1 MKTSILK
8 YLRKGESFS
17 KLKYLNTYSVK
28 CISHLTKISTL
39 VGSKANINKPNL
51 VNGLFSIP
59 AKNFAYERTERS
71 SNNQNRQNSR
81 VSLSQS
87 NPIYKYRTVIELNDC
102 SKFSDY
108 IAVISRFEQNTSA
121 MTKEEWE
128 DIFVAVSIYINN
140 LTLN

>member
-28 CISHLTKISTL
+28 SISHLTKISAL
-39 VGSKANINKPNL
+39 VGSKANIRKLSL

-59 AKNFAYERTERS
+59 AKNFAYERS
-71 SNNQNRQNSR
+71 SNNQNRQNTKT
-81 VSLSQS
+81 SLSAS
-87 NPIYKYRTVIELNDC
+87 NPIYKYRTIMELNDC
-102 SKFSDY
+102 NKFIDILS
-108 IAVISRFEQNTSA
+108 VISKYEQNISN

-128 DIFVAVSIYINN
+128 DLFVAVSVYIYN
-140 LTLN
+140 LTIYQT